1 MDRAEYLKIQEA
13 RILDRMA
20 RCFKVVE
27 TKRLDAPLKA
37 NHIIP
42 SQQLALQRLHDGL
55 YGICMDCEQPISH
68 SRLEVV
74 PAALRCISC
83 QEISENGSSRH

>member
-1 MDRAEYLKIQEA
+1 MNRADYLRMQEE
-13 RILDRMA
+13 RILDRMR
-20 RCFKVVE
+20 RCENVVA

-42 SQQLALQRLHDGL
+42 AQQLALKRLYDGK
-55 YGICMDCEQPISH
+55 YGICMDCEQPIAA

-74 PAALRCISC
+74 PAALRCVSC